1 MYDSNFVTECIYLFI
16 IAGYNPPE
24 GYVPTMI
31 NPMLQLDYNFD
42 FDSLDGVNRF
52 VVPYIACGDLRW
64 AASVS

>member
-1 MYDSNFVTECIYLFI
+1 MHTYYWLLKLKQFKILS

-52 VVPYIACGDLRW
+52 VVPYIACGDLRFTLL
-64 AASVS
+64 